1 MTKPSIRGKSL
12 LDVAEEQAAAKSDL
26 LKNPKWIKPK
36 SAKKEAGK

>member
-26 LKNPKWIKPK
+26 LKNPKWIKPTK
-36 SAKKEAGK
+36 KKEAGK